1 MFHQVAAGDGAQ
13 DDDNS
18 DKRNHAVS
26 LVTHDI
32 LLIGQPG
39 SEL

>member
-1 MFHQVAAGDGAQ
+1 MFHKVAAGDGSQ
-13 DDDNS
+13 YDDKS

-26 LVTHDI
+26 LETHDI
-32 LLIGQPG
+32 LHIGHPG